1 MKKIL
6 TLLCVLAMVMTSC
19 STRKPV
25 LTVFKDIQTQGDG
38 SLAVGAP
45 DITIRPHDEL
55 LITVTSLVPSATAP
69 YNLPLVNAARQSEL
83 MSNRQPELQTYVVN
97 KEGDITFPVLGKIHV
112 EGMSI
117 DGLTDYLVER
127 ISADVKDPVVRVEL
141 ANFGV
146 NVMGE
151 VRTPGKYKVS
161 GERFTILDALAA
173 AGHMTEFGDR
183 TNVMVVREEDGQL
196 VYHKVDLTKSD
207 VVSSPYYY
215 MQQNDV
221 VMVSP
226 TSTRESNSRYDTN
239 NSYRIQVVST
249 IVSAAS
255 VIASLVIAL
264 AVK

>member
-1 MKKIL
+1 MF
-6 TLLCVLAMVMTSC
+6 LLAVIMSSC
-19 STRKPV
+19 STPKPN
-25 LTVFKDIQTQGDG
+25 LTVFKDIQTIGEG
-38 SLAVGAP
+38 SIPLQ
-45 DITIRPHDEL
+45 DYNITLRPQDEL
-55 LITVTSLVPSATAP
+55 MITVTSTVPSATAP
-69 YNLPLVNAARQSEL
+69 YNLPLTNPAKLGEL
-83 MSNRQPELQTYVVN
+83 GMSRTPEQQTFIVN
-97 KEGDITFPVLGKIHV
+97 KDGDITFPVLGKIHV
-112 EGMSI
+112 EG
-117 DGLTDYLVER
+117 LTTMQLTEELTRR
-127 ISADVKDPVVRVEL
+127 ISADVTDPLVRVEL
-141 ANFGV
+141 VNFGV

-151 VRTPGKYKVS
+151 VRTPGRFTVE
-161 GERFTILDALAA
+161 GERYSILDALAA

-183 TNVMVVREEDGQL
+183 TNVVVIRENNGKAE
-196 VYHKVDLTKSD
+196 YHRIDLTKSD

-226 TSTRESNSRYDTN
+226 TPTRESNSRYDTN